1 MSDPDRTA
9 RSDEPSADLDAL
21 RSRLEELE
29 GTVDAPHER
38 AEVQRTIRFV
48 DRIPSAV
55 VGEQIR
61 KFTRRDIAEA
71 FVGSILISL
80 PMLVEDGVFSIAE
93 HFVETPLFFGLNV
106 LFVLVVTVGLLYY
119 AEFRK
124 VSVYRPLFGVVPRR
138 LFAVLV
144 VSFLT
149 ATFAMTLWGRLGG
162 WSDPVVAFAR
172 ISVVWT
178 AASFGAALG
187 DILPGES
194 SGADINDEIDALGE
208 RLGIG
213 DDEGRF

>member
-1 MSDPDRTA
+1 MSDPDRSPGTEK
-9 RSDEPSADLDAL
+9 SSVDLEAL
-21 RSRLEELE
+21 RSRLEDLE

-38 AEVQRTIRFV
+38 AEVQRTIRLV
-48 DRIPSAV
+48 DRIPSTA
-55 VGEQIR
+55 VGERIR

-71 FVGSILISL
+71 FVGSTLISL
-80 PMLVEDGVFSIAE
+80 PMLVEDGVFDIAD
-93 HFVETPLFFGLNV
+93 HFVGMPLFFGLNA
-106 LFVLVVTVGLLYY
+106 VLVVVVTAGMLYY
-119 AEFRK
+119 AEFRN
-124 VSVYRPLFGVVPRR
+124 VSVHRPILGIVPRR

-144 VSFLT
+144 VSFVT

-162 WSDPVVAFAR
+162 WSDPAVALGR

-194 SGADINDEIDALGE
+194 TGTDINDEIDALGE
-208 RLGIG
+208 RFGIG

>member
-1 MSDPDRTA
+1 MSDPDGTA
-9 RSDEPSADLDAL
+9 RTDESSADLETL
-21 RSRLEELE
+21 RSRLEALE

-38 AEVQRTIRFV
+38 AEVQRTIRLV
-48 DRIPSAV
+48 DRIPSSAV
-55 VGEQIR
+55 GDRIR

-71 FVGSILISL
+71 FVGSVLISL
-80 PMLVEDGVFSIAE
+80 PMLVEDGVFDIAE
-93 HFVETPLFFGLNV
+93 HFVETPVLFGLNA
-106 LFVLVVTVGLLYY
+106 VLVVVVTAGVLYY

-124 VSVYRPLFGVVPRR
+124 VSVYRPILGIVPRR

-149 ATFAMTLWGRLGG
+149 ATCAMTLWGRLGG
-162 WSDPVVAFAR
+162 WSDPAVAFGR

-178 AASFGAALG
+178 AAAFGAALG

-194 SGADINDEIDALGE
+194 SGADINDEIDAFGE

-213 DDEGRF
+213 DDEGRV